1 LSLGDQIKVRLRIRS
16 TTGTS
21 VDHVA
26 ISDLLP
32 AGFEPVRD
40 EKGGVALTA
49 DGIEHSDVRED
60 RVLIYLTAETK
71 DTEITYEAKA
81 TVPGT
86 LIVPPVAAQAMYD
99 QAVQVAGETGR
110 IEVK

>member
-1 LSLGDQIKVRLRIRS
+1 MSRSRICCQ
-16 TTGTS
+16 
-21 VDHVA
+21 
-26 ISDLLP
+26 P
-32 AGFEPVRD
+32 GFEPVRD
-40 EKGGVALTA
+40 EKGGIALTA
-49 DGIEHSDVRED
+49 DGFEHCDVRED

-81 TVPGT
+81 TIPGS

-99 QAVQVAGETGR
+99 QAVQVAGETGH